1 MDTGSIF
8 TGDAAASAPSIGLSS
23 PAQNIIFRFRRNPV
37 PDVPE
42 DVALLHLNDPN
53 WEPPSS
59 SSYVDSFDLDEKKD
73 DRAFSSG
80 YSERSSDI
88 DTDSRTGSIHKG
100 AASRLQLREAEE
112 DYEDESPYA
121 EVRAAISNTDDPS
134 MPVNTFRMWF
144 IGIII
149 TIVMSSFNHVMSL
162 RWPSVGISPLVV
174 QLIALPIGKLFEWVL
189 PTTKFNTLGYQ
200 WSFNPGPFNIKEHTV
215 ITVMANL
222 LYNDA
227 YATLI
232 TAIQELFYGQKLTY
246 GYRILIVLST
256 QLFGYTY
263 AGLVRQFLVWPSSM
277 IWPGALVECA
287 LLNTLHKN
295 YGKFERNHMSRERFF
310 FLVTIG
316 AFVYYFLPGYIFTGL
331 SMFTWACW
339 IAPQNQTVNSLFG
352 FQTGL
357 GMGFLTFDWSMISY
371 LASPLIAPWW
381 SELNVFAGFFIFMW
395 VLTPIFYFQNVFFA
409 KFMPISAALAFDNT
423 GNPYDVSAIIT
434 NNTFDEEKY
443 RAYSPLYLPTTFAI
457 SYGAQFASLT
467 AIIVHIFLWYRNDIA
482 RQFRRSIRDERDVHS
497 RLMTVYAEVP
507 QWWYGILGV
516 IALVFGLVAIE
527 IFDTDLP
534 IWALVVGSV
543 VGLLFLIPVGIIRAV
558 TNQLITI
565 NVFSEFIGGY
575 LLNNKPIAVMLFKTY
590 SFVPVSMSLT
600 FVSDLKIG
608 HYMKIPPR
616 IMFVAQV
623 LSTVIGSFCVVST
636 QDLLFANVEN
646 ICTPEAKG
654 GFTCPGVT
662 TFATS
667 SLIWGAIGP
676 QRMFSPGQLYNPIL
690 WFFLIGAFAPI
701 PFYFLARRYP
711 RGIWRY
717 INTPLIF
724 CATAVM
730 PPASGINFSSWIMV
744 AAIFQWFM
752 RRYHFRWWMRY
763 NYILSAA
770 LDAGTILSAII
781 IFFFLYLPK
790 GGIEFNWWGNTVWQN
805 TFDAIGMPALTVSP
819 GDIFGPRTWS

>member
-1 MDTGSIF
+1 
-8 TGDAAASAPSIGLSS
+8 
-23 PAQNIIFRFRRNPV
+23 
-37 PDVPE
+37 
-42 DVALLHLNDPN
+42 
-53 WEPPSS
+53 
-59 SSYVDSFDLDEKKD
+59 
-73 DRAFSSG
+73 
-80 YSERSSDI
+80 
-88 DTDSRTGSIHKG
+88 
-100 AASRLQLREAEE
+100 
-112 DYEDESPYA
+112 
-121 EVRAAISNTDDPS
+121 
-134 MPVNTFRMWF
+134 
-144 IGIII
+144 
-149 TIVMSSFNHVMSL
+149 
-162 RWPSVGISPLVV
+162 
-174 QLIALPIGKLFEWVL
+174 
-189 PTTKFNTLGYQ
+189 
-200 WSFNPGPFNIKEHTV
+200 
-215 ITVMANL
+215 
-222 LYNDA
+222 
-227 YATLI
+227 
-232 TAIQELFYGQKLTY
+232 
-246 GYRILIVLST
+246 
-256 QLFGYTY
+256 
-263 AGLVRQFLVWPSSM
+263 
-277 IWPGALVECA
+277 
-287 LLNTLHKN
+287 
-295 YGKFERNHMSRERFF
+295 
-310 FLVTIG
+310 
-316 AFVYYFLPGYIFTGL
+316 
-331 SMFTWACW
+331 
-339 IAPQNQTVNSLFG
+339 
-352 FQTGL
+352 
-357 GMGFLTFDWSMISY
+357 
-371 LASPLIAPWW
+371 
-381 SELNVFAGFFIFMW
+381 
-395 VLTPIFYFQNVFFA
+395 
-409 KFMPISAALAFDNT
+409 MPISAALAFDNT

-467 AIIVHIFLWYRNDIA
+467 AIIVHIFRKHSTLLVVFCLILTSFSVWYRNDIA

-676 QRMFSPGQLYNPIL
+676 QRMFSPGQL
-690 WFFLIGAFAPI
+690 
-701 PFYFLARRYP
+701 
-711 RGIWRY
+711 
-717 INTPLIF
+717 
-724 CATAVM
+724 
-730 PPASGINFSSWIMV
+730 
-744 AAIFQWFM
+744 
-752 RRYHFRWWMRY
+752 
-763 NYILSAA
+763 
-770 LDAGTILSAII
+770 
-781 IFFFLYLPK
+781 
-790 GGIEFNWWGNTVWQN
+790 
-805 TFDAIGMPALTVSP
+805 
-819 GDIFGPRTWS
+819 